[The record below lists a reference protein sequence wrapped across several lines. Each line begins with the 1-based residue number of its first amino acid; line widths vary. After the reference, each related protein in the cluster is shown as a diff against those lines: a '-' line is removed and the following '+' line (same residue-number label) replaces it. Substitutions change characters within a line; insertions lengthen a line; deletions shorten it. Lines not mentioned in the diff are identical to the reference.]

1 MSYFPEPLTIK
12 NNIEVELDLS
22 HYATKS
28 NLKIAPGADTSQFA
42 KKDDLA
48 NLKSDIDNLDIDKL
62 ETVSIDLSK
71 LSDVVQKT
79 VYDELVK
86 NVNAIKT
93 VFTNDLVKKNWWNWW
108 NWKTLMKLKK
118 ILDHGKYITAQEFN
132 KLA

>member
-1 MSYFPEPLTIK
+1 MSEHFSNPKPLATNVK
-12 NNIEVELDLS
+12 VELDLS

-93 VFTNDLVKKNWWNWW
+93 VFTNDLVKKKN
-108 NWKTLMKLKK
+108 
-118 ILDHGKYITAQEFN
+118 
-132 KLA
+132 

>member
-28 NLKIAPGADTSQFA
+28 NLKNAPGADTSQFA

-93 VFTNDLVKKNWWNWW
+93 VFTNDLVKK
-108 NWKTLMKLKK
+108 KLMKLMKLKNTDETEK
-118 ILDHGKYITAQEFN
+118 NT
-132 KLA
+132 